1 MVTFQKDIC
10 IKAKYGSDL
19 LYQNEV
25 VRKKNAISILG
36 KANDTLDLQ
45 VWKQLYDLQYNKNRR
60 EKNEMKRRG
69 LKVKISEL
77 MANRYGLLIVT

>member
-1 MVTFQKDIC
+1 MAVTSYIRMKLF
-10 IKAKYGSDL
+10 
-19 LYQNEV
+19 V
-25 VRKKNAISILG
+25 KKNAISILG

-69 LKVKISEL
+69 LKVNISKL
-77 MANRYGLLIVT
+77 MATRYGLLIVT

>member
-25 VRKKNAISILG
+25 VRKKNAISIL
-36 KANDTLDLQ
+36 DLQ

-69 LKVKISEL
+69 LKVNISKL

>member
-1 MVTFQKDIC
+1 MAVTSYIRMKLFV
-10 IKAKYGSDL
+10 
-19 LYQNEV
+19 E
-25 VRKKNAISILG
+25 KNAISILG

-69 LKVKISEL
+69 LKVNISKL

>member
-1 MVTFQKDIC
+1 MAVTSYIR
-10 IKAKYGSDL
+10 IKLFA
-19 LYQNEV
+19 
-25 VRKKNAISILG
+25 KKNAISILG

-69 LKVKISEL
+69 LKVNISKL
-77 MANRYGLLIVT
+77 MVNKYLLIIVT